1 MDNTKEKY
9 NDFQRQHI
17 GKKIN
22 NQLENEKLKIKF
34 KGGKEISSKS
44 HNEKS
49 CSWKPH
55 YPTIKTQK
63 PLKCNCVVIMSSKVQ
78 LLCNYTL

>member
-34 KGGKEISSKS
+34 KGGKDISSKS
-44 HNEKS
+44 HN
-49 CSWKPH
+49 
-55 YPTIKTQK
+55 
-63 PLKCNCVVIMSSKVQ
+63 
-78 LLCNYTL
+78 